1 MMTIK
6 VYVVNREGNVR
17 VLRERAEVH
26 PLDEP
31 DTSQRLPAC
40 GCPRCAKTETERE
53 RETEREQAVEQ
64 EPVR

>member
-17 VLRERAEVH
+17 VLRERAEVN

-40 GCPRCAKTETERE
+40 GCPRCAKTE
-53 RETEREQAVEQ
+53 REQGPEQEQ

>member
-6 VYVVNREGNVR
+6 VYAVNREGDVR
-17 VLRERAEVH
+17 VLRERAEVV

-40 GCPRCAKTETERE
+40 GCPRCAESEPE
-53 RETEREQAVEQ
+53 LEP
-64 EPVR
+64 EPVQ

>member
-6 VYVVNREGNVR
+6 VYAVNRERDVR
-17 VLRERAEVH
+17 VLRERAEVV

-40 GCPRCAKTETERE
+40 GCPRCAESEPE
-53 RETEREQAVEQ
+53 LEP
-64 EPVR
+64 EPVQ